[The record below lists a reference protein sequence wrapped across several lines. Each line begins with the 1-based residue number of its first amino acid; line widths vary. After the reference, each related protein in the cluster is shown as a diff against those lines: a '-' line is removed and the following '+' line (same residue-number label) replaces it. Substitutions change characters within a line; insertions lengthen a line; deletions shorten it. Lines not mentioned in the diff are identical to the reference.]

1 MVAGAGI
8 TAAGVMAT
16 TGAGVGARATTVGIA
31 GDMSPLRWAETLCP
45 PDLLYLVR
53 FYLVLP
59 NLPLPE
65 DLRTF
70 VFFCAT
76 VSEEPA
82 KHLRILEQR

>member
-1 MVAGAGI
+1 MAAGADI
-8 TAAGVMAT
+8 TAV
-16 TGAGVGARATTVGIA
+16 GVGVTATTVGIA
-31 GDMSPLRWAETLCP
+31 GNPAIPLRWAGRFACP
-45 PDLLYLVR
+45 PDV

-70 VFFCAT
+70 VFLCAT

-82 KHLRILEQR
+82 